1 MAMSQVPEKPV
12 RDLTGESIG
21 LVETQTVRFDRPL
34 ELSCGHTLP
43 FVDVA
48 YETYG
53 ELDAGRTNAVLIC
66 HALSGD
72 AHAAGFHAEQKP
84 DNPRHKPG
92 WWDVYVGPGKAIDTR
107 HFFVICSNV
116 LGGCKG
122 TTGPGSINPDTGKPW
137 GLDFPVVTI
146 ADMVAVQLR
155 LIDHL
160 GIEKLL
166 CVLGGSM
173 GGMQALEWAVRHP
186 ERMAGLLPVATT
198 ASLGAQPLAFDAVG
212 RNAIISDPQFHNGH
226 YAQHDT
232 NPARGLAIARMLGH
246 ITYLS
251 EQSMHR
257 KFGRNLRHAEKPGW
271 SFDSEFA
278 VETYLD
284 YQGEKFVDRF
294 DANSYLYI
302 TRAMDYFDLG
312 EGRGGLEKA
321 LKGTSARV
329 LVISFSSDWLFPP
342 SQNHRIAKAL
352 LHAGRPAGYLN
363 IDEAYG
369 HDSFLL
375 PSPTHQQAIRGFLEN
390 LLRQERGLA
399 EEPVDLDPRQPDEK
413 RRMDLQRIAE
423 LIEPGASVLDLGCGD
438 GRFLQYLRQRG
449 AGRVVGVDIDP
460 FRVVEAI
467 ENGIDAIRADL
478 DQPLEIFPD
487 RSFDYVLL
495 SRTLQTVRHPSVV
508 MREMLRIGHRGVVS
522 FPNFGYWRNRH
533 QISWTGRAPV
543 SRNLPYTWCDTPN
556 LHFLSLKD
564 FEDWARD
571 EGLKIERRIPLDFT
585 SASEIRFLP
594 NLRATDAIYV
604 IGRG

>member
-1 MAMSQVPEKPV
+1 MSEVPGQSAP
-12 RDLTGESIG
+12 DLRGESVG
-21 LVETQTVRFDRPL
+21 LVETQTLRFDEPL
-34 ELSCGHTLP
+34 PLSCGRTLP
-43 FVDVA
+43 HVEVA

-53 ELDAGRTNAVLIC
+53 ELDADKANAVLIC

-72 AHAAGFHAEQKP
+72 AHAAGYHRGSEP

-92 WWDVYVGPGKAIDTR
+92 WWDYYIGPGKAIDTNR
-107 HFFVICSNV
+107 FFVICSNV

-122 TTGPGSINPDTGKPW
+122 TTGPGSINPETGQPW
-137 GLDFPVVTI
+137 GLDFPVVSI
-146 ADMVAVQLR
+146 ADMVEVERR

-166 CVLGGSM
+166 CIVGGSM
-173 GGMQALEWAVRHP
+173 GGMQALEWAVRYP
-186 ERMAGLLPVATT
+186 DRLAGVLPVATT

-212 RNAIISDPQFHNGH
+212 RNAITSDPQFHNGH
-226 YAQHDT
+226 YAQHNA

-251 EQSMHR
+251 EESMHR
-257 KFGRNLRHAEKPGW
+257 KFGRNLRNADTLGW

-284 YQGEKFVDRF
+284 YQGERFVDRF

-312 EGRGGLEKA
+312 EGRGGLAEA
-321 LKGTSARV
+321 LKRITARV
-329 LVISFSSDWLFPP
+329 LVISFASDWLFTPA
-342 SQNHRIAKAL
+342 QNRRIAQAL
-352 LHAGRPAGYLN
+352 LEVNRPAGYLN

-375 PSPTHQQAIRGFLEN
+375 PSTQHQRAIRGFLCR
-390 LLRQERGLA
+390 LLDRERGIA
-399 EEPVDLDPRQPDEK
+399 EEPADLDDRYDIEK
-413 RRMDLQRIAE
+413 RRMDLHRIAE

-449 AGRVVGVDIDP
+449 AGRVVGVDIDQD
-460 FRVVEAI
+460 RVVQSI
-467 ENGIDAIRADL
+467 ERGIDAVRADL
-478 DQPLEIFPD
+478 DQPLDLFPD
-487 RSFDYVLL
+487 QSFDYVLL

-508 MREMLRIGHRGVVS
+508 MREMLRIGRRGVVS

-564 FEDWARD
+564 FEDWAGD
-571 EGLKIERRIPLDFT
+571 EGLSIERRIPLDFA

-604 IGRG
+604 ISRK